1 MLVLLLK
8 KFSTPHFPGRRVA
21 REMFEQKNN
30 CVIACG
36 SPEMNMFLPTDQ
48 QQCGFSNSRQHFNIY
63 LFKPVLLFYRMK
75 AERKLSDKQS

>member
-36 SPEMNMFLPTDQ
+36 SPEMNCFCQ
-48 QQCGFSNSRQHFNIY
+48 QINNSVALLTQGNTLTFIY
-63 LFKPVLLFYRMK
+63 LNQFYFSR
-75 AERKLSDKQS
+75 E

>member
-48 QQCGFSNSRQHFNIY
+48 QQCGFNNSRQHSNIY
-63 LFKPVLLFYRMK
+63 LFKLVLLF
-75 AERKLSDKQS
+75 

>member
-48 QQCGFSNSRQHFNIY
+48 QQCGLITQGNTLTFIY
-63 LFKPVLLFYRMK
+63 LNQFYFSR
-75 AERKLSDKQS
+75 E

>member
-21 REMFEQKNN
+21 LEMFEQKNN

-36 SPEMNMFLPTDQ
+36 SPEMNMFFANRSTTVWL
-48 QQCGFSNSRQHFNIY
+48 
-63 LFKPVLLFYRMK
+63 
-75 AERKLSDKQS
+75 